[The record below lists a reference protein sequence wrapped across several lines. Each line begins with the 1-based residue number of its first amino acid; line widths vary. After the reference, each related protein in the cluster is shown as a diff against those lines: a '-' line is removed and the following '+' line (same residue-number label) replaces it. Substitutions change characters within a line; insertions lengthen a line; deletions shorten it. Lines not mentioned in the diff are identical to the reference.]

1 MCLDAAFPPPLAG
14 EGLARRGKR
23 RSRRWGE
30 GGPLGRGERLPER
43 SPPSRSDAVAAPPP
57 QGGGRATARRCGRL
71 TFAPR
76 TAIARVKIPF
86 DPGPSKDR
94 MNDLLLTIRRTLVPI
109 HKEGYPFILIGIVLT
124 VLAGT
129 VSQFFGWVFLILTL
143 WVCYFFRDPER
154 VTPLGDG
161 LVVSPADG
169 RVNLISTVLP
179 PPELDL
185 PPVPMTRV
193 SVFMNVFD
201 CHVNRVPVTGKIGQI
216 HYTPGLFLN
225 AELDKASEDNERNG
239 MVMETLHGGQALRI
253 GVVQIA
259 GLVARRIVGF
269 VSAGDQLSVGE
280 RFGLIRFGSRVDV
293 YLPVGTRV
301 LVGLGQKAVAGETVL
316 ADLGGGPERSFRRI

>member
-1 MCLDAAFPPPLAG
+1 M
-14 EGLARRGKR
+14 
-23 RSRRWGE
+23 
-30 GGPLGRGERLPER
+30 
-43 SPPSRSDAVAAPPP
+43 
-57 QGGGRATARRCGRL
+57 T
-71 TFAPR
+71 
-76 TAIARVKIPF
+76 
-86 DPGPSKDR
+86 
-94 MNDLLLTIRRTLVPI
+94 DLFETIRRTLVPI

-124 VLAGT
+124 VLLGYFA
-129 VSQFFGWVFLILTL
+129 QAFFWIFLILTL

-154 VTPLGDG
+154 VVPTVDG
-161 LVVSPADG
+161 LVIAPADG

-185 PPVPMTRV
+185 SQEPMLRI

-201 CHVNRVPVTGKIGQI
+201 CHVNRVPVTGRIGQI

-225 AELDKASEDNERNG
+225 AELDKASDDNERNG
-239 MVMETLHGGQALRI
+239 LVMETTHRGQPVRI

-269 VSAGDQLSVGE
+269 VSAGDTLQTGE

-293 YLPVGTRV
+293 YLPTTARV

-316 ADLGGGPERSFRRI
+316 ADLGGGPERTFRRI

>member
-1 MCLDAAFPPPLAG
+1 M
-14 EGLARRGKR
+14 
-23 RSRRWGE
+23 
-30 GGPLGRGERLPER
+30 
-43 SPPSRSDAVAAPPP
+43 
-57 QGGGRATARRCGRL
+57 T
-71 TFAPR
+71 
-76 TAIARVKIPF
+76 
-86 DPGPSKDR
+86 
-94 MNDLLLTIRRTLVPI
+94 DLLETIRRVLVPI
-109 HKEGYPFILIGIVLT
+109 HKEGYPFILVGIALT
-124 VLAGT
+124 VLSGAF
-129 VSQFFGWVFLILTL
+129 SQFFGWIFLLLTL

-154 VTPLGDG
+154 VVPVGEG

-169 RVNLISTVLP
+169 RVNLIATVLP

-185 PPVPMTRV
+185 PQEPMTRI

-201 CHVNRVPVTGKIGQI
+201 CHVNRMPVAGRIGQI

-239 MVMETLHGGQALRI
+239 LVVESPQGVSTVRV

-269 VSAGDQLSVGE
+269 VGANDTLAAGE

-293 YLPVGTRV
+293 YLPAGTRV

-316 ADLGGGPERSFRRI
+316 ADLAPGPERAFRRI